1 MNSATAHTRESH
13 QRRDEATTQGTL
25 SRAKNNICF
34 QNQNPIAE
42 EKEWTEKREEES
54 GAKMA
59 GRKVDVNGGKK
70 RGPIIIIISIH
81 IK

>member
-1 MNSATAHTRESH
+1 LLSKSKSH
-13 QRRDEATTQGTL
+13 RGRKRVD
-25 SRAKNNICF
+25 
-34 QNQNPIAE
+34 
-42 EKEWTEKREEES
+42 EKREEES